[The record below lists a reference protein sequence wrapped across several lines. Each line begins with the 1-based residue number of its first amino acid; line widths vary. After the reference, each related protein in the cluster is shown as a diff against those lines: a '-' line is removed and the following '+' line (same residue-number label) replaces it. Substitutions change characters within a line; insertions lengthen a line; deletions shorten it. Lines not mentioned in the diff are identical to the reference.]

1 MKRLYLLCLSFGA
14 LVFAQRVQQESQGPF
29 LEGLPPDQKA
39 MVERLSPLYQK
50 IYIYALSCDQKEAIV
65 VFYRRGENPYTAIDN
80 ILKRDRK
87 RHDSTLKKQ
96 PPVRGTTQKS
106 SLKKSYFFSL
116 KN

>member
-1 MKRLYLLCLSFGA
+1 MSF
-14 LVFAQRVQQESQGPF
+14 
-29 LEGLPPDQKA
+29 
-39 MVERLSPLYQK
+39 
-50 IYIYALSCDQKEAIV
+50 DQKEAIV

-80 ILKRDRK
+80 VLKRDRK
-87 RHDSTLKKQ
+87 THDSTLKKQ